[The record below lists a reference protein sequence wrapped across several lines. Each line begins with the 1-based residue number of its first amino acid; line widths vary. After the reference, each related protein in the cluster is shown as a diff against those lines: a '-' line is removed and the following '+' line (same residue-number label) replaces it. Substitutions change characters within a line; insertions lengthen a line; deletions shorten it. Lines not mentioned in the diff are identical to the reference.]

1 MDDRLYELIYTLA
14 EKHSLSLEEYQYL
27 IDHRTEEAA
36 SLLAK
41 EAAIISTRIYGN
53 LIFTRGLIEI
63 SNICKCQMMK
73 RKKQLQRILINM
85 W

>member
-36 SLLAK
+36 SLL
-41 EAAIISTRIYGN
+41 
-53 LIFTRGLIEI
+53 
-63 SNICKCQMMK
+63 
-73 RKKQLQRILINM
+73 
-85 W
+85 